1 MPGAT
6 HALQFYK
13 DAFEPGAAAA
23 TPLTARHRFI
33 FVAQG
38 SATVDEVS
46 CERETAAYGNGA
58 MAVRAG
64 ADGAELWRWELARAG
79 EAPVLADGAG
89 VRSRHVVTQEIDT
102 ISLAARDR
110 WLFRCDGIEMARDA
124 TAPLHVHAGPGL
136 RCMIEG
142 SMIVDDKGR
151 TEEHRV
157 GAWWYETNVQPIV
170 AHATGENGARFV
182 RVMIA
187 APEFEGYRTTQVLDP
202 AAQATFRAGGGGRWV
217 RYAEKV
223 IAL

>member
-1 MPGAT
+1 MAT
-6 HALQFYK
+6 HALQFCK
-13 DAFEPGAAAA
+13 DAFEPGAAA
-23 TPLTARHRFI
+23 TPPLTARHRFV

-38 SATVDEVS
+38 SAMVDEES
-46 CERETAAYGNGA
+46 CGRETAVYGSGA

-64 ADGAELWRWELARAG
+64 AAGAELWRWDLARAG
-79 EAPVLADGAG
+79 EAPVLAGGAG
-89 VRSRHVVTQEIDT
+89 VRSRHIVTQEIDT
-102 ISLAARDR
+102 IGLAARDR

-142 SMIVDDKGR
+142 SMSVDDKGVI
-151 TEEHRV
+151 EEHRA
-157 GAWWYETNVQPIV
+157 GDWWYETNVQPIV
-170 AHATGENGARFV
+170 ARATGANGARFV

-202 AAQATFRAGGGGRWV
+202 AAQETFRAGGGGRWV
-217 RYAEKV
+217 RYAEKI